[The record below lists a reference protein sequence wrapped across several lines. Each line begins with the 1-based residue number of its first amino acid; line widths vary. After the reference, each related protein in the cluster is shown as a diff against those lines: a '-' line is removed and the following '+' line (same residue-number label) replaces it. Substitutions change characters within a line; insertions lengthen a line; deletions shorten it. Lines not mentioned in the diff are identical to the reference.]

1 MYGWRGRIGLIVP
14 SSNTTC
20 EMEFHRM
27 SPEGV
32 SVHTA
37 RVFNPEITEESEKEK
52 AMLQMSGEL
61 TRAAREVASV
71 QPGVIIYA
79 CTTAS
84 FIKGPGYDLELGD
97 KIKRETGIP
106 GFSTTTAVVE
116 ALKALGLKQIALAT
130 PYAQSIGEKE
140 TQFFEMG
147 IPGMKVVAEKHLGY
161 VPNIPKGKLAPESA
175 YLTAREIDRPEA
187 DGIFISCTNWRTIE
201 IIEQLEADTGKPV
214 VTSNQASLWM
224 ALKMIGVAGPE
235 GYGKL
240 FLK

>member
-20 EMEFHRM
+20 EMEFHVM
-27 SPEGV
+27 APAGI

-37 RVFNPEITEESEKEK
+37 RVFNPEITEENEKEK

-61 TRAAREVASV
+61 IRAAREAASV
-71 QPGVIIYA
+71 QPSVIIYA

-84 FIKGPGYDLELGD
+84 FIKGPGYDLELGG

-116 ALKALGLKQIALAT
+116 ALKALGLKRIALAT
-130 PYAQSIGEKE
+130 PYAKSIGKKE
-140 TQFFEMG
+140 TQFFEKG
-147 IPGMKVVAEKHLGY
+147 ILGMKVVAEKHLGY

-201 IIEQLEADTGKPV
+201 IIEPLEADTGKPV

-240 FLK
+240 FRK